1 MTDAPKTLADYP
13 YVVVRIE
20 CGLCGRRGRYRLARL
35 AERFGADTSL
45 EDLLDQIA
53 GRRCRYP
60 RPWRVRRVPKLMA
73 VCHIHLP
80 DLVISPPPDMPP
92 EPGVKLVVDNS
103 GPPPSQAAAE

>member
-35 AERFGADTSL
+35 AERFGADIPL
-45 EDLLDQIA
+45 EDLLDRIA

-73 VCHIHLP
+73 VCHIMLP
-80 DLVISPPPDMPP
+80 DLVQAPRPPDL
-92 EPGVKLVVDNS
+92 PGGGLRLVASKPD
-103 GPPPSQAAAE
+103 AA